1 MLSMANII
9 FLSIPIHIILFGY
22 YVKIMRTTLEGDINL
37 PEWTG
42 FFKIIIDG
50 ILLVIGQTIV
60 SIAFMIIPLIIGII
74 GVAFLI
80 FAESF
85 EIIGHSLMF
94 ISILSFIP
102 FMILN
107 SLYIILANINFAK
120 RGFFGFFDYNEV
132 INKFS
137 INYIL
142 LASVIFVFSLMLSI
156 TIVIIVAIP
165 SILVSFIDNM
175 ALTFI
180 FSLISSIISSTFS
193 ITLLIFS
200 YRAYATYYKN
210 VN

>member
-1 MLSMANII
+1 LQN
-9 FLSIPIHIILFGY
+9 
-22 YVKIMRTTLEGDINL
+22 ED
-37 PEWTG
+37 
-42 FFKIIIDG
+42 
-50 ILLVIGQTIV
+50 
-60 SIAFMIIPLIIGII
+60 
-74 GVAFLI
+74 
-80 FAESF
+80 
-85 EIIGHSLMF
+85 
-94 ISILSFIP
+94 
-102 FMILN
+102 
-107 SLYIILANINFAK
+107 
-120 RGFFGFFDYNEV
+120 FFGFFDYNEV